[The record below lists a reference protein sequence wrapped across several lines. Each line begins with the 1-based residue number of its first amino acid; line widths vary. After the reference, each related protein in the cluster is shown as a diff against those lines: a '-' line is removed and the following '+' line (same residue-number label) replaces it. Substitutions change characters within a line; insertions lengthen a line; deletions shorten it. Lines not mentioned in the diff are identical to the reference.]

1 MIIDLDGKN
10 RLNMSVQH
18 NRGKFCVYVRK
29 EFVEEHELSDGTK
42 YMSVTTTPFANGNFY
57 FVVKDGRKSAKFIEK
72 IENYLET
79 HKDELLKLWLANE
92 YPTMVGMIT
101 TGVN

>member
-1 MIIDLDGKN
+1 
-10 RLNMSVQH
+10 
-18 NRGKFCVYVRK
+18 
-29 EFVEEHELSDGTK
+29 
-42 YMSVTTTPFANGNFY
+42 
-57 FVVKDGRKSAKFIEK
+57 VVKEGRKSAKFIEK
-72 IENYLET
+72 IETYLEA